1 MKRVIKT
8 RKFVKLSKVIISLLM
23 VGIALS
29 CSNEFE
35 AIEMNKN
42 TMYIPNSGGSDTIK
56 VLNYSKISLT
66 GEAEVHL
73 NDSVYWVSSVQNR
86 QYQDQFEID
95 GDWFKVIV
103 PYGNPNLIV
112 ASIEKGKLNT
122 NDNLLIKVRISNTD
136 VFGSIEI
143 KSKKF

>member
-1 MKRVIKT
+1 M
-8 RKFVKLSKVIISLLM
+8 KLSKVIISLLM

-42 TMYIPNSGGSDTIK
+42 TMYIPNSGGSDTIR

-103 PYGNPNLIV
+103 PYGNPSLIV

>member
-42 TMYIPNSGGSDTIK
+42 TMYIPNSGGSDTIR
-56 VLNYSKISLT
+56 VLNCSKISLT

-73 NDSVYWVSSVQNR
+73 NDSVYWVSSVQNGLCQLLELGILSREFNDGRREIVIGVLRFR
-86 QYQDQFEID
+86 QRRE
-95 GDWFKVIV
+95 
-103 PYGNPNLIV
+103 
-112 ASIEKGKLNT
+112 E
-122 NDNLLIKVRISNTD
+122 
-136 VFGSIEI
+136 VFPCV
-143 KSKKF
+143 FRRV